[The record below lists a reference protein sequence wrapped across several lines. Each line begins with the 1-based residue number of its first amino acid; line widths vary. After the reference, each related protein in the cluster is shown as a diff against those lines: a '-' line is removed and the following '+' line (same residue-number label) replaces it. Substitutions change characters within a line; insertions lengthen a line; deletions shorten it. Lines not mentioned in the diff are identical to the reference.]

1 MTTRLLAAVLIVCTI
16 AFAGDWEFDRIV
28 NAIESQYGAKRTH
41 IPFLGLANFAVKV
54 VHPAGT
60 SGFKLAVFEDLKS
73 SREDQMELDRFMNG
87 ISSGGLQQLVRVH
100 SRRNGES
107 TYIFMGDAGKSTKLL
122 IATFERNEATVVE
135 VKVNVDTLLKMINQP
150 EHAGKSFNSKD
161 DW

>member
-1 MTTRLLAAVLIVCTI
+1 MTTRLLAAILIVCTV

-28 NAIESQYGAKRTH
+28 GAIESQYGAKRTH
-41 IPFLGLANFAVKV
+41 IPFMGLANLAVKV
-54 VHPAGT
+54 VHPAGA

-73 SREDQMELDRFMNG
+73 SRQDRIELDRFMNR
-87 ISSGGLQQLVRVH
+87 ISGGGLQQIVRVH

-107 TYIFMGDAGKSTKLL
+107 TYIFMGDAGKSTKML

-135 VKVNVDTLLKMINQP
+135 VKVNMDTLLKMIDKP
-150 EHAGKSFNSKD
+150 EHAGRSFNGKE